1 MAARLAV
8 GALQPNGQV
17 IPEAT
22 FDAQHVADA
31 ILHIANLPTTVSV
44 LEMTIMYASWYSYKA
59 RFLTRL
65 YLGRLGCLML
75 AEDNLLSFAAPL

>member
-1 MAARLAV
+1 MKGNAYTDMAARLAV

-44 LEMTIMYASWYSYKA
+44 LEMTIMYA
-59 RFLTRL
+59 LH
-65 YLGRLGCLML
+65 G
-75 AEDNLLSFAAPL
+75 APL

>member
-1 MAARLAV
+1 MKGNAYTDMAARLAV

-44 LEMTIMYASWYSYKA
+44 LEMTIMYASWCSSLSEVSDSTIFRATGMPYV
-59 RFLTRL
+59 
-65 YLGRLGCLML
+65 GRG
-75 AEDNLLSFAAPL
+75 